1 MRVEYQGDAMTKMIP
16 FFQDDAFGPVVLQAM
31 STALEEVCRML
42 KVDHDQGACEAVAV
56 RIIELAR
63 RGECDPERLRD
74 RVLWEAG
81 ATLSAVDAAPVAD
94 ARQPR
99 PNGLPHA
106 FRPS

>member
-1 MRVEYQGDAMTKMIP
+1 MTKMMP
-16 FFQDDAFGPVVLQAM
+16 LFQDDAFGPVALRAM

-42 KVDHDQGACEAVAV
+42 KLDHDQGAREAMAV

-63 RGECDPERLRD
+63 RGEWDPERLRD
-74 RVLWEAG
+74 RVLQEAG
-81 ATLSAVDAAPVAD
+81 ATPSVVDAAPAAD

-106 FRPS
+106 LRGS